1 MRLRRLLV
9 IGGAALGSM
18 FAAEAGAGQ
27 IQGRAT
33 DPSGAALVGAHIVL
47 QNLATTSRAATTTD
61 GEGRY
66 SFEGLPGGPY
76 RISAAAEGF
85 SHEAHTVSLASEAEV
100 NLVLSLGTLETTVT
114 VTATRSERDTLA
126 VPVRAESISGAR
138 MRAANPASAG
148 ELMVQAPGVTPVA
161 SGPFQMRPRLRGLD
175 STRVLLLIDG
185 ERLNN
190 ARTATDRAGVE
201 VGLVDA
207 SLLESIEV
215 ASGSGSV
222 LYGTDAL
229 SGTINLVT
237 RRPSLADELHWT
249 GGADGYYS
257 SNEDGRRGSAHLGVS
272 APRFALSLGGGLDSF
287 SNYRSGGKDGSLL
300 EDTSSLHAS
309 GQVKQEDTI
318 DSNFPPFAFGAFPD
332 PFNAA
337 YQRTQ
342 TLIPNSSAEGNHW
355 NASGLAALTDRQL
368 VRVKFLHREARDVGF
383 PDFQTPQFLQ
393 GIALPFSRLD
403 KLSATYEV
411 ESLNSWFSRM
421 KVTAYS
427 QHQDRKLSNIDV
439 PVQFP
444 VPTAGKFF
452 PIDVM
457 RLVINSSTEQQVDT
471 YGLDVQNTFLLSPRN
486 VLTAGVTLYRDQ
498 SHDER
503 LSSTQMNRVG
513 SVILGPRGP
522 QAVVLPALQPLGP
535 ASVTQPVRVPDASF
549 RDLALFAQDEWELT
563 GRLRAVAGIRM
574 DSYAVATEATPGYDV
589 ASVIRGAQPAI
600 DPATLPDGNGD
611 AIARTAFT
619 GDFGLV
625 YKLTDSVSAVGRY
638 GRSYRHPNLEEL
650 LYAGPATVG
659 NIAPNTKVGPETG
672 DNFDFGLKIH
682 TRGTRASVS
691 YFNNTYHGFISTELV
706 ALTPGSSVWQAINF
720 TKVRIKGIE
729 ADVESSFA
737 AGPVRASVFGQGSYN
752 KGDVL
757 EGQNPLS
764 GTRLDK
770 TPQDNI
776 TPLKVAAGA
785 RISDRKN
792 RLRAEYSFR
801 RQNAVGRVAE
811 TRMQSP
817 FLIAQDLLSL
827 GGFTIHRASV
837 GYDWNKDGS
846 VVGISLN
853 LENLTNRY
861 YREQFQ
867 FAPARGRS
875 LTVGLHIQKP

>member
-1 MRLRRLLV
+1 MRLQRLLV
-9 IGGAALGSM
+9 IGGAALLLVAS
-18 FAAEAGAGQ
+18 EAGAGQ
-27 IQGRAT
+27 IKGRAT
-33 DPSGAALVGAHIVL
+33 DPSGGALVGARIVL
-47 QNLATTSRAATTTD
+47 QNLATEVHASTTTD

-66 SFEGLPGGPY
+66 TFEGLPVGPY
-76 RISAAAEGF
+76 RVSAAVEGF
-85 SHEAHTVSLASEAEV
+85 SHEARTVSLASDAEV
-100 NLVLSLGTLETTVT
+100 NLVLALGTLETTVT
-114 VTATRSERDTLA
+114 VTATRSERDALA
-126 VPVRAESISGAR
+126 VPVRAESIGEAR
-138 MRAANPASAG
+138 IRATNPASAG
-148 ELMVQAPGVTPVA
+148 ELMVQAPGITPVA

-175 STRVLLLIDG
+175 STRVLLLVDG

-201 VGLVDA
+201 AGLVDA
-207 SLLESIEV
+207 SLLERIEV

-237 RRPSLADELHWT
+237 SRPRLTDAVHVT
-249 GGADGYYS
+249 GGFDGYYS
-257 SNEDGRRGSAHLGVS
+257 TNENGRRGSARVGVS

-287 SNYRSGGKDGSLL
+287 SNYRSGGEDGSLL
-300 EDTSSLHAS
+300 EDTSALHAS
-309 GQVKQEDTI
+309 GRVKQQDTI
-318 DSNFPPFAFGAFPD
+318 DSNFPPFRFGAFPD

-355 NASGLAALTDRQL
+355 NASGLASLTDRQS
-368 VRVKFLHREARDVGF
+368 VRVKLLHREARDVGF
-383 PDFQTPQFLQ
+383 PDFQAPQFLQ
-393 GIALPFSRLD
+393 GIQLPFSRLD
-403 KLSATYEV
+403 KLSATYNV
-411 ESLNSWFSRM
+411 ESLTSWFSRL

-427 QHQDRKLSNIDV
+427 QRQDRKLSNVDV

-444 VPTAGKFF
+444 VPTAGTFF
-452 PIDVM
+452 PINVM
-457 RLVINSSTEQQVDT
+457 RLVINSSTEQQVKT
-471 YGLDVQNTFLLSPRN
+471 YGLDVQNTFLISPRN
-486 VLTAGVTLYRDQ
+486 VLTAGLTVYRDQ

-503 LSSTQMNRVG
+503 LSSTQMNLVG
-513 SVILGPRGP
+513 SVALGPRGP
-522 QAVVLPALQPLGP
+522 QAIVFPTLVPLGP
-535 ASVTQPVRVPDASF
+535 ASVTHPVRVPDASF
-549 RDLALFAQDEWELT
+549 RDLAFFAQDEWELT

-574 DSYAVATEATPGYDV
+574 DSYAVNTEATPGYDLK
-589 ASVIRGAQPAI
+589 SVIKGAQPAI
-600 DPATLPDGNGD
+600 DPSTLPDPNGD
-611 AIARTAFT
+611 AIARTAVT

-625 YKLTDSVSAVGRY
+625 YKLTESLSAVGRY

-650 LYAGPATVG
+650 LYSGPATVG
-659 NIAPNTKVGPETG
+659 NIAPNTTVGPETG
-672 DNFDFGLKIH
+672 DNLDFGLKMH

-720 TKVRIKGIE
+720 TKVRIQGIE

-737 AGPVRASVFGQGSYN
+737 AGPVTASLFGQGSYN

-764 GTRLDK
+764 GTRLDGS
-770 TPQDNI
+770 PQDNI
-776 TPLKVAAGA
+776 TPFKLAAGA
-785 RISDRKN
+785 RVSDRKN

-801 RQNAVGRVAE
+801 RQNAVDRVAE
-811 TRMQSP
+811 TRLQSP

-827 GGFTIHRASV
+827 GGFTVHRASV
-837 GYDWNKDGS
+837 GYDWNRNGT
-846 VVGISLN
+846 VVGLSLN

-875 LTVGLHIQKP
+875 LTVGLHVQKP